1 MTEYLRTRTT
11 VVWLLLVAAT
21 FGSWLLGHGM
31 GFSNPQHAGLA
42 ILLVAFIKVRY
53 VFLEFMEVR
62 GAPLTLRRYVG
73 GWVILVGVAVL
84 VAYWMG
90 ANPASVASWPRV
102 PGL

>member
-1 MTEYLRTRTT
+1 MIDYLRTRTT

-21 FGSWLLGHGM
+21 AVSLWMGHGM
-31 GFSNPQHAGLA
+31 GFSDVRHAGLA

-62 GAPLTLRRYVG
+62 GAPSTLRRFVE
-73 GWVILVGVAVL
+73 GWVVCVCAALL
-84 VAYWMG
+84 LAYWMG